1 MTNPERIGIEP
12 RKDRQLIARVES
24 TDNQDDCLAEFLA
37 ANAVTAVN
45 ADTPV
50 TISVSDAEVAVKLL
64 SLPPDSAHDFRSRV
78 IFELTQSVLE
88 PPEQFMFDAHRTSI
102 ASRYLGLVY
111 RREPMQALQS
121 RLLSTRNGSLPAPQY
136 LMRAV
141 ALGRGYE
148 RFAVSD
154 GDGLLCLADLVDSS
168 VSLCFLHNRNIVSVA
183 YMSASELKADDPKS
197 IQAFG
202 VDLKS
207 LINYQVANCAQH
219 GLSVPLSAMV
229 MCGMLSNPELHE
241 TLSPLFSSRVVAPQ
255 VRADRVNLLLPD
267 SSIRFADCIAALGLT
282 VN

>member
-1 MTNPERIGIEP
+1 
-12 RKDRQLIARVES
+12 
-24 TDNQDDCLAEFLA
+24 
-37 ANAVTAVN
+37 
-45 ADTPV
+45 
-50 TISVSDAEVAVKLL
+50 
-64 SLPPDSAHDFRSRV
+64 
-78 IFELTQSVLE
+78 
-88 PPEQFMFDAHRTSI
+88 
-102 ASRYLGLVY
+102 
-111 RREPMQALQS
+111 
-121 RLLSTRNGSLPAPQY
+121 
-136 LMRAV
+136 
-141 ALGRGYE
+141 
-148 RFAVSD
+148 VSD